1 MASRYPKYLAPE
13 VLLLGC
19 SPATQLDTSVVSDD
33 ELALYSSK
41 SKSDIWSFGI
51 VLLEM
56 ALGMEILPETRNTLS
71 STLRKVVG
79 WIHAKA
85 SAAEQIV
92 QDIGAVDLWKVFP

>member
-1 MASRYPKYLAPE
+1 M
-13 VLLLGC
+13 LLLGC

-56 ALGMEILPETRNTLS
+56 ALAMEIFPEARNTLS
-71 STLRKVVG
+71 STLRRVVG
-79 WIHAKA
+79 WINAEA
-85 SAAEQIV
+85 SAAKQIV
-92 QDIGAVDLWKVFP
+92 QDVGAVDLWKVLPWLII